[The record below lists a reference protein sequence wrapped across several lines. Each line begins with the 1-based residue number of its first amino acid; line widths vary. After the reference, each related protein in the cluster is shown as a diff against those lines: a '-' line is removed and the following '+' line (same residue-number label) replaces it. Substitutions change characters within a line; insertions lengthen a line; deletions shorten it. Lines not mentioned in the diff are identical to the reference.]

1 MAKQK
6 EIELDENF
14 KEFIALLNLHKVKY
28 LLVGGFAVGLHGYP
42 RHTGDLDIWV
52 RPDLSNGTKILKVL
66 KKFGFGSLG
75 LTAES
80 FIKEDIVHQFGYPPL
95 RIDILTGVSG
105 ITFDECYARK
115 QKMLLGGITVNVVHL
130 NDLIHNKLS
139 SGRPEDLYDVKK
151 LEQVESNGKKTGKR
165 KK

>member
-14 KEFIALLNLHKVKY
+14 KEFIALLNSHKVKY

-52 RPDLSNGTKILKVL
+52 RPDLNNGIKILAVL
-66 KKFGFGSLG
+66 KQFGFGSLG
-75 LTAES
+75 LTTES
-80 FIKEDIVHQFGYPPL
+80 FVKPDIIHQFGYAPL
-95 RIDILTGVSG
+95 RIDVLTGVSG
-105 ITFDECYARK
+105 LTFDECFARK
-115 QKMLLGGITVNVVHL
+115 QKMRLGGINVNVVHL
-130 NDLIHNKLS
+130 NDLKQNKLS

-151 LEQVESNGKKTGKR
+151 LEQVESNGKKTSKR